1 MFRSGDVKV
10 YKEDSTLERTE
21 EFNAPIQ
28 VLDIRKEIKLVYSL
42 IEFVRSGCTAC
53 RNSAFPWKMG
63 KETGGIDSECTAV
76 KSREWMRPG
85 AKNALVEGGCSA
97 PNSDVGRPTSTG
109 LSTRL

>member
-1 MFRSGDVKV
+1 M
-10 YKEDSTLERTE
+10 YKKDSTLERTK

-28 VLDIRKEIKLVYSL
+28 VLDIRNEIMLDYSP
-42 IEFVRSGCTAC
+42 IGFVRSGCTAC

-85 AKNALVEGGCSA
+85 AKNALVEGGC
-97 PNSDVGRPTSTG
+97 
-109 LSTRL
+109 